1 MQLEKFF
8 DSEKSGLKVRSL
20 GPVYHP
26 GRASTLPCVD
36 GEARGL
42 AGSAQPGPRLSPP
55 SQLPTSEPHAELSGA
70 AVRRRHWRGWQCGG
84 RGIGGPEPTYCVLS
98 FSVNHSVTTLHT
110 LPPHGLVHLLYLDS
124 MAQFTLFLFES
135 RFSANISTADWR
147 LQTTKSVN
155 YRRDEEPCFHF
166 MEWWRRKEYANQ
178 YANESN
184 YSQQHLSNSYFLNG
198 LQSFFKKL
206 VFLFFLMF
214 CSLHFHQITIIE
226 VLSVPKIK
234 RGFISSERPLH
245 FIPKAW

>member
-1 MQLEKFF
+1 M
-8 DSEKSGLKVRSL
+8 DSENSGLKVRSL
-20 GPVYHP
+20 GPVCHP

-110 LPPHGLVHLLYLDS
+110 LPPRGLVHLLYLDS

-135 RFSANISTADWR
+135 RFSANILTADSR
-147 LQTTKSVN
+147 
-155 YRRDEEPCFHF
+155 
-166 MEWWRRKEYANQ
+166 
-178 YANESN
+178 
-184 YSQQHLSNSYFLNG
+184 
-198 LQSFFKKL
+198 
-206 VFLFFLMF
+206 
-214 CSLHFHQITIIE
+214 HQIQKASTTGETKNHVSILWNDGEEKSMQISMQMKVTIHNNIC
-226 VLSVPKIK
+226 PIAT
-234 RGFISSERPLH
+234 F
-245 FIPKAW
+245 